1 MMLAKL
7 SINITALSPLV
18 LTGEK
23 GGALLT
29 ESREYIAGSIIRGA
43 LARRYIEARDL
54 GASANLDADFTRLFN
69 GELAFTPGY
78 LAGYGVRTYP
88 VPFSVQKHKVDSSVI
103 DLMEDEPQ
111 AGYKGIK
118 YFAYVDSQGGKYYL
132 NVESAKH
139 NIALHMSRS
148 SERERIAGKS
158 IDGGIY
164 NYESVLAGTEFMSE
178 VIGSREKLA
187 SLVAAIKVDGDYI
200 AYIGRSKHTQYGKV
214 KIELLE
220 LEPIADDVPAGDS
233 ICLRL
238 DSDMLGYSVVRS
250 ARALLEEELFTALAG
265 ELGVATE
272 DIATH
277 FTIEK
282 IMAKSAQVNSF
293 VGVWGM
299 QRASSYGLAAGSIFR
314 LTKDSTLTEAERRAL
329 TQVIHRGV
337 GARRVEGFGQLRVW
351 MPRALVYDGRIIEGA
366 VQVPPTEQG
375 AQIVRNI
382 LLGRVLAR
390 VSLAAYDDAMNIGG
404 ALSGKTHALVRL
416 ENMLTRL
423 PRAKK
428 LPESFRDVF
437 RAELRAQSAFEKNL
451 QALRLRGIGLNKILD
466 GTEAAY
472 SLADFAAEVPEKLA
486 AEVGFRLED
495 YAHEVFY
502 TYYLWLFRHARKRVV
517 EKGASE
523 ND

>member
-1 MMLAKL
+1 MLAKL
-7 SINITALSPLV
+7 SIKITALTPLV

-23 GGALLT
+23 SDGLLT
-29 ESREYIAGSIIRGA
+29 ESREYIAGSIVRGA
-43 LARRYIEARDL
+43 LASRYIESRGL
-54 GASANLDADFTRLFN
+54 GREAHLDADFARLFN
-69 GELAFTPGY
+69 GALAFTPGY
-78 LAGYGVRTYP
+78 LCGYGPRTYP
-88 VPFSVQKHKVDSSVI
+88 VPLSVQKHKVDSSVI
-103 DLMEDEPQ
+103 DLMRDEPQ
-111 AGYKGIK
+111 VGYKGIK
-118 YFAYVDSQGGKYYL
+118 YFAAVDCANDKYYL
-132 NVESAKH
+132 HVESAQH
-139 NIALHMSRS
+139 NIALHISRS
-148 SERERIAGKS
+148 GERERIAGKS

-178 VIGSREKLA
+178 VIGSREALA

-238 DSDMLGYSVVRS
+238 DSDMLGYGVVRS

-272 DIATH
+272 EISSH
-277 FTIEK
+277 FHIEK
-282 IMAKSAQVNSF
+282 IMAKPAQVNSF

-314 LTKDSTLTEAERRAL
+314 IVKDSVLTEAERSAL
-329 TQVIHRGV
+329 AQVIYRGV

-351 MPRALVYDGRIIEGA
+351 VPRQLEYSGEIIDVAKKA
-366 VQVPPTEQG
+366 VPTERG

-382 LLGRVLAR
+382 LLDRVLAS
-390 VSLAAYDDAMNIGG
+390 VSLTAYDVATKDLSG
-404 ALSGKTHALVRL
+404 ALGGKTHALVRL
-416 ENMLTRL
+416 ENLLTSL
-423 PRAKK
+423 PRDKK
-428 LPESFRDVF
+428 LPARFQKEFCAS
-437 RAELRAQSAFEKNL
+437 LRSQSAFEKNL

-472 SLADFAAEVPEKLA
+472 SLADFMADVPEGLA